1 VTEAVRILV
10 SGLPAEIVREIGLRL
25 RGVTVSDF
33 ENTQQMGRA
42 AGQGDAR
49 LLILSDALPV
59 QDSIYIARRARDAR
73 DDVRIAYCISM
84 EQVEAIVHTLDE
96 LQVDR
101 FFLSPVDVEEI
112 LVEVSGMCRVEVL
125 FFLTAY
131 GLGTALTAFTL
142 ILEEG
147 SFRRYQTFRD
157 RALLFGRA
165 LLENLGYRQM
175 TVFWRLRGLWKFV
188 LGRKEWD
195 AMERKGF
202 QKPVSIVGTN

>member
-157 RALLFGRA
+157 RALLFWWA

-188 LGRKEWD
+188 LGRKEWE

>member
-1 VTEAVRILV
+1 MLFNPRYGVTGLVVFPYYVFVELFSPVVEAA
-10 SGLPAEIVREIGLRL
+10 GLITIVIGLFFAII
-25 RGVTVSDF
+25 DWNF
-33 ENTQQMGRA
+33 A
-42 AGQGDAR
+42 A
-49 LLILSDALPV
+49 
-59 QDSIYIARRARDAR
+59 
-73 DDVRIAYCISM
+73 
-84 EQVEAIVHTLDE
+84 
-96 LQVDR
+96 
-101 FFLSPVDVEEI
+101 
-112 LVEVSGMCRVEVL
+112 L

-157 RALLFGRA
+157 RALLFWRA

-188 LGRKEWD
+188 LGRKDWGV
-195 AMERKGF
+195 MERKGF